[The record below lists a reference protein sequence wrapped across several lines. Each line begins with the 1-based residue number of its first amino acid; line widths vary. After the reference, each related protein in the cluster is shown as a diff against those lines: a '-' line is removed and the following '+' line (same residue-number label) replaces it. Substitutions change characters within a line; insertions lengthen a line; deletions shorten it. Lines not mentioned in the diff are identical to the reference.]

1 MMSHNIEPL
10 VDCTTSGFILD
21 ENNKYFKKVSIYV
34 LLLWKW
40 IDLESDAIEISL

>member
-21 ENNKYFKKVSIYV
+21 ENNKYFKKLVSMVSVNIFAV
-34 LLLWKW
+34 GCEPLV
-40 IDLESDAIEISL
+40 